1 MKQLRITVGKK
12 TYDVTVEVISDDD
25 PVRSRPVPARTAASA
40 GVPIAPAGAPVAP
53 QPTGPIADGA
63 VMSPMAGTVK
73 SVKVKAGDSVSVN
86 QVLLTLDAMKME
98 VPVSA
103 PIAGTVAS
111 LEVKEGQ
118 AVHEGQPLLVLH

>member
-25 PVRSRPVPARTAASA
+25 PVRSRPVPARTAATAAALS
-40 GVPIAPAGAPVAP
+40 APAGAPPAP
-53 QPTGPIADGA
+53 QSTGPIADGA

-73 SVKVKAGDSVSVN
+73 SIRVKAGDTVSVN
-86 QVLLTLDAMKME
+86 EVLLTLDAMKME

-103 PIAGTVAS
+103 PVAGQVAS
-111 LEVKEGQ
+111 VEVKEGQ
-118 AVHEGQPLLVLH
+118 SVQEGQALLVLN

>member
-40 GVPIAPAGAPVAP
+40 GVPIAPAGTPAAP

-73 SVKVKAGDSVSVN
+73 SVKVKAGDTVSVN

-103 PIAGTVAS
+103 PLSGTVQS
-111 LEVKEGQ
+111 VEVQEGQ
-118 AVHEGQPLLVLH
+118 SVHEGQALLVLK

>member
-25 PVRSRPVPARTAASA
+25 PVRSRPVPARTASSA
-40 GVPIAPAGAPVAP
+40 GAPVAPAGAPAAP

-73 SVKVKAGDSVSVN
+73 SVKVKAGDKVSVN

-103 PIAGTVAS
+103 PVAGTITSV
-111 LEVKEGQ
+111 EVKEGQ
-118 AVHEGQPLLVLH
+118 SVHEGQPLLVLH

>member
-40 GVPIAPAGAPVAP
+40 GAPVAPAGAPAAP

-73 SVKVKAGDSVSVN
+73 SVKVKAGDTVSVN

-103 PIAGTVAS
+103 PVAGTVAS
-111 LEVKEGQ
+111 VEVKEGQ
-118 AVHEGQPLLVLH
+118 SVHEGQPLLVLH